1 MSQSLL
7 QPHKF
12 PGLLIVVE
20 GIDGSGKTTQAHLL
34 KSWLES
40 RGEAVFFTEWN
51 SSQLV
56 KKATREGKKKAS
68 LTPLT
73 FSLMHATDFADRH
86 LYQIVPPLKAGMIVI
101 ADRYAYTAF
110 ARDQARGV
118 HPDWVRNV
126 YSFATRPDIALYFRV
141 TTEVALER
149 LLSARAKIKYYEAGM
164 DMDIS
169 PDIAESFRV
178 FQSRVISHYDALT
191 TEYGL
196 SVIDATQPIPTQQNI
211 VRDLVLARLRE
222 RRKGDAA

>member
-1 MSQSLL
+1 MTRLKE
-7 QPHKF
+7 PHPH

-51 SSQLV
+51 SSELV
-56 KKATREGKKKAS
+56 KKATRAGKKSAT

-110 ARDQARGV
+110 ARDEARGV
-118 HPDWVRNV
+118 HPEWLRNT
-126 YSFATRPDIALYFRV
+126 YSFATRPDVALYFRV
-141 TTEVALER
+141 STDVALER
-149 LLSARAKIKYYEAGM
+149 LSSARAKIKYYEAGM
-164 DMDIS
+164 DMRLS
-169 PDIAESFRV
+169 ADIAESFGI
-178 FQSRVISHYDALT
+178 FQSRVVSHYDRLCD
-191 TEYGL
+191 EYGL
-196 SVIDATQPIPTQQNI
+196 TTIDATRTIPDQQAI
-211 VRDLVLARLRE
+211 VRDVVLARLRE
-222 RRKGDAA
+222 RRRGGAA